1 MKIPFEKTLFT
12 LFSIASFLTISSCG
26 GGSSQKVESSESEVF
41 DEAKSKVAQDIGNV
55 LSDLPSPSQIPFLL
69 QATGAEF
76 NSDLLSDNKDAEKYQ
91 TSNDKAAMNLGIYA
105 ADVAYLASYEQ
116 VQQALNY
123 MESCQ
128 MLAEN
133 LGIASAFDLELLSRF
148 EENLGK
154 RDSLISMLDEAMKSA
169 EYKLQSDDRL
179 NKAALILV
187 GSFIEGLHLS
197 TRVIETYPDDLLTE
211 EDQNQILEPLVKI
224 VLNQKKPLVD
234 LIGLLQ
240 DIPND
245 EMVTMMTEELII
257 LRNIY
262 DTQLNQV
269 EAQINSNSGDYVL
282 TKSVLTG
289 ISYDLKKIR
298 EKIKS

>member
-1 MKIPFEKTLFT
+1 MRIPLEKTLVTVFAATT
-12 LFSIASFLTISSCG
+12 LLILISCD
-26 GGSSQKVESSESEVF
+26 GGSSQKAEAESEVF

-55 LSDLPSPSQIPFLL
+55 LGDLPSPSQIPFLL

-76 NSDLLSDNKDAEKYQ
+76 NSDLLSDIKDAEKYQ

-116 VQQALNY
+116 VQQALKY

-128 MLAEN
+128 MLSEN

-169 EYKLQSDDRL
+169 EYRLQSDDRL

-197 TRVIETYPDDLLTE
+197 TRVIETYPDDLLSE

-224 VLNQKKPLVD
+224 VLDQKKPLVD
-234 LIGLLQ
+234 LIKLLE

-245 EMVTMMTEELII
+245 EMITIMTQELII

-262 DTQLNQV
+262 DTQLSQV
-269 EAQINSNSGDYVL
+269 EEQINSKAGDYVL
-282 TKSVLTG
+282 TKNVLTG